1 MLRDNSRGAPGERD
15 SSGVDSSQ
23 KCMDEWLS
31 RLVSE
36 FHDGELKLEDLAKNS
51 IESLAGELG
60 FRRGYF
66 LLYGLRAS
74 GALESGRELD
84 FEVCASRLRLEDKSD
99 DTLSWVDV
107 TNPDFAVN
115 RAVARLALESR
126 ELIVFEEEV
135 GEEGSGSSGIRP
147 TLCRSFSMGEKKI
160 GILYLERDFGTGLI
174 EAGLRQSFDRF
185 VDAFAPI
192 YSRSCG
198 GSDVE
203 PAAADAPTVPAAPAV
218 AESPSQ
224 EPVEAT
230 AASTAEAG
238 DSPDESYYG
247 IIGRDEK
254 MRKIFEIIEKVKD
267 SNLNICICGESGT
280 GKELVAR
287 AIHQAGNRGQRD
299 FVSENCGAISET
311 LLESELFGH
320 VKGAFTGADEDRQG
334 LFAAADKGVLFLDE
348 IGDMSENMQRKL
360 LRTLQEGLVRP
371 IGGRD
376 SFAVD
381 TRVICASNTD
391 LKLLVGKGVF
401 RADLFYRL
409 NVISIDLPPLR
420 QRRSDIPL
428 LVKHFLDTISREE
441 GFRRRF
447 SSSALKALVDYSWPG
462 NVRELSN
469 VLRKVLLTSADKEI
483 ARKDL
488 TPFLSAA
495 APGTACLGDGIE
507 KDTDHLVLR
516 IPLRESFNEIID
528 ECERLVLLNAL
539 TEGGWNKS
547 RVTRALSIPR
557 QSLYNKIAKYDLERP
572 SSGDA
577 SQGSAEA

>member
-1 MLRDNSRGAPGERD
+1 
-15 SSGVDSSQ
+15 
-23 KCMDEWLS
+23 MDEWLS

-36 FHDGELKLEDLAKNS
+36 FHDGEQELEALAKKS
-51 IESLAGELG
+51 IEGLAGELG
-60 FRRGYF
+60 FLRGYF
-66 LLYGLRAS
+66 LLYGLRAP
-74 GALESGRELD
+74 GVLETGHELD

-135 GEEGSGSSGIRP
+135 GVEGSGNSGIRP

-198 GSDVE
+198 CPDVE
-203 PAAADAPTVPAAPAV
+203 PAAAAGVPPVPAV
-218 AESPSQ
+218 AEIPLQ
-224 EPVEAT
+224 EPVEAA

-238 DSPDESYYG
+238 ASPDESYYG

-254 MRKIFEIIEKVKD
+254 IRKIIEIIEKVKD

-287 AIHQAGNRGQRD
+287 AIHQAGNRGKRD

-320 VKGAFTGADEDRQG
+320 VKGSFTGADEDRQG
-334 LFAAADKGVLFLDE
+334 LFSAADKGVLFLDE
-348 IGDMSENMQRKL
+348 IGDMSENMQCKL
-360 LRTLQEGLVRP
+360 LRTLQEGVVRP
-371 IGGRD
+371 VGGRD

-391 LKLLVGKGVF
+391 LKQLVGKGVF

-420 QRRSDIPL
+420 QRRADIPL

-441 GFRRRF
+441 GVRRRL
-447 SSSALKALVDYSWPG
+447 SSSASKALVDYGWPG

-469 VLRKVLLTSADKEI
+469 VLRKVLLTSEDKEI

-495 APGTACLGDGIE
+495 APGAACLGDGIE

-557 QSLYNKIAKYDLERP
+557 QSLYNKIAKYDLEHP
-572 SSGDA
+572 SAGDGN
-577 SQGSAEA
+577 QDTAEA

>member
-1 MLRDNSRGAPGERD
+1 
-15 SSGVDSSQ
+15 
-23 KCMDEWLS
+23 MDEWLS

-36 FHDGELKLEDLAKNS
+36 FHDGEQELEALAKKS
-51 IESLAGELG
+51 IEGLAGELG
-60 FRRGYF
+60 FLRGYF
-66 LLYGLRAS
+66 LLYGLRAP
-74 GALESGRELD
+74 GVLETGHELD

-135 GEEGSGSSGIRP
+135 GVEGSGNSGIRP

-198 GSDVE
+198 CPDVE
-203 PAAADAPTVPAAPAV
+203 PAAAAGVPPVPAV
-218 AESPSQ
+218 AEIPLQ

-238 DSPDESYYG
+238 ASPDESYYG

-254 MRKIFEIIEKVKD
+254 IRKIIEIIEKVKD

-287 AIHQAGNRGQRD
+287 AIHQAGNRGKRD

-320 VKGAFTGADEDRQG
+320 VKGSFTGADEDRQG
-334 LFAAADKGVLFLDE
+334 LFSAADKGVLFLDE
-348 IGDMSENMQRKL
+348 IGDMSENMQCKL
-360 LRTLQEGLVRP
+360 LRTLQEGVVRP
-371 IGGRD
+371 VGGRD

-391 LKLLVGKGVF
+391 LKQLVGKGVF

-420 QRRSDIPL
+420 QRRADIPL

-441 GFRRRF
+441 GVRRRL
-447 SSSALKALVDYSWPG
+447 SSSASKALVDYGWPG

-469 VLRKVLLTSADKEI
+469 VLRKVLLTSEDKEI

-495 APGTACLGDGIE
+495 APGAACLGDGIE

-557 QSLYNKIAKYDLERP
+557 QSLYNKIAKYDLEHP
-572 SSGDA
+572 SAGDGN
-577 SQGSAEA
+577 QDTAEA

>member
-36 FHDGELKLEDLAKNS
+36 FHDGEQELEALAKKS
-51 IESLAGELG
+51 IEGLAGELG
-60 FRRGYF
+60 FLRGYF
-66 LLYGLRAS
+66 LLYGLRAP
-74 GALESGRELD
+74 GVLETGHELD

-135 GEEGSGSSGIRP
+135 GAEGSGNSGIRP

-198 GSDVE
+198 CPDVE
-203 PAAADAPTVPAAPAV
+203 PAAAAGVPPVPAV
-218 AESPSQ
+218 AEIPLQ
-224 EPVEAT
+224 EPVEAA

-238 DSPDESYYG
+238 ASPDESYYG

-254 MRKIFEIIEKVKD
+254 IRKIIEIIEKVKD

-287 AIHQAGNRGQRD
+287 AIHQAGNRGKRD

-334 LFAAADKGVLFLDE
+334 LFSAADKGVLFLDE
-348 IGDMSENMQRKL
+348 IGDMSENMQCKL
-360 LRTLQEGLVRP
+360 LRTLQEGVVRP
-371 IGGRD
+371 VGGRD

-391 LKLLVGKGVF
+391 LKQLVGKGVF

-420 QRRSDIPL
+420 QRRADIPL

-441 GFRRRF
+441 GVRRRL
-447 SSSALKALVDYSWPG
+447 SSSASKALVDYGWPG

-469 VLRKVLLTSADKEI
+469 VLRKVLLTSEDKEI

-495 APGTACLGDGIE
+495 APGAACLGDGIE

-557 QSLYNKIAKYDLERP
+557 QSLYNKIAKYDLEHP
-572 SSGDA
+572 SAGDGN
-577 SQGSAEA
+577 QDTAEA

>member
-1 MLRDNSRGAPGERD
+1 
-15 SSGVDSSQ
+15 
-23 KCMDEWLS
+23 MDEWLS

-36 FHDGELKLEDLAKNS
+36 FHDGEQELEALAKKS
-51 IESLAGELG
+51 IEGLAGELG
-60 FRRGYF
+60 FLRGYF
-66 LLYGLRAS
+66 LLYGLRAP
-74 GALESGRELD
+74 GVLETGHELD

-135 GEEGSGSSGIRP
+135 GAESSGNSGIRP

-198 GSDVE
+198 CPDVE
-203 PAAADAPTVPAAPAV
+203 PAAAGVPPVPAV
-218 AESPSQ
+218 AEISLQ
-224 EPVEAT
+224 EPVEAA

-238 DSPDESYYG
+238 ASPDESYYG

-254 MRKIFEIIEKVKD
+254 IRKIIEIIEKVKD

-287 AIHQAGNRGQRD
+287 AIHQAGNRGKRD

-334 LFAAADKGVLFLDE
+334 LFSAADKGVLFLDE
-348 IGDMSENMQRKL
+348 IGDMSENMQCKL
-360 LRTLQEGLVRP
+360 LRTLQEGVVRP
-371 IGGRD
+371 VGGQD

-391 LKLLVGKGVF
+391 LKQLVGKGVF

-420 QRRSDIPL
+420 QRRADIPL

-441 GFRRRF
+441 GVRRRL
-447 SSSALKALVDYSWPG
+447 SSSASKALVDYGWPG

-469 VLRKVLLTSADKEI
+469 VLRKVLLTSEDKEI

-495 APGTACLGDGIE
+495 APGAACLGDGIE

-572 SSGDA
+572 SAGDA
-577 SQGSAEA
+577 KPGYS

>member
-1 MLRDNSRGAPGERD
+1 VLRDNSRGVPGERD

-36 FHDGELKLEDLAKNS
+36 FHDGEQELEALAKKS
-51 IESLAGELG
+51 IEGLAGELG
-60 FRRGYF
+60 FLRGYF
-66 LLYGLRAS
+66 LLYGLRAP
-74 GALESGRELD
+74 GVLETGHELD

-135 GEEGSGSSGIRP
+135 GAESSGNSGIRP

-198 GSDVE
+198 CPDVE
-203 PAAADAPTVPAAPAV
+203 PAAAGVPPVPAV
-218 AESPSQ
+218 AEISLQ
-224 EPVEAT
+224 EPVEAA

-238 DSPDESYYG
+238 ASPDGSYYG

-254 MRKIFEIIEKVKD
+254 IRKIIEIIEKVKD

-287 AIHQAGNRGQRD
+287 AIHQAGNRGKRD

-334 LFAAADKGVLFLDE
+334 LFSAADKGVLFLDE
-348 IGDMSENMQRKL
+348 IGDMSENMQCKL
-360 LRTLQEGLVRP
+360 LRTLQEGVVRP
-371 IGGRD
+371 VGGQD

-391 LKLLVGKGVF
+391 LKQLVGKGVF

-420 QRRSDIPL
+420 QRRADIPL

-441 GFRRRF
+441 GVRRRL
-447 SSSALKALVDYSWPG
+447 SSSASKALVDYGWPG

-469 VLRKVLLTSADKEI
+469 VLRKVLLTSEDKEI

-495 APGTACLGDGIE
+495 APGAACLGDGIE

-572 SSGDA
+572 SAGDA
-577 SQGSAEA
+577 KPGYS

>member
-1 MLRDNSRGAPGERD
+1 MLMSVPRPYVVSFGKKYIFPKYTGRAP
-15 SSGVDSSQ
+15 
-23 KCMDEWLS
+23 L
-31 RLVSE
+31 
-36 FHDGELKLEDLAKNS
+36 
-51 IESLAGELG
+51 I
-60 FRRGYF
+60 
-66 LLYGLRAS
+66 
-74 GALESGRELD
+74 
-84 FEVCASRLRLEDKSD
+84 
-99 DTLSWVDV
+99 
-107 TNPDFAVN
+107 
-115 RAVARLALESR
+115 AR
-126 ELIVFEEEV
+126 EEEGDV
-135 GEEGSGSSGIRP
+135 EGAGSSGIRP

-198 GSDVE
+198 CPDVE
-203 PAAADAPTVPAAPAV
+203 PAAAGVPPVPAV
-218 AESPSQ
+218 AEISLQ
-224 EPVEAT
+224 EPVETA

-238 DSPDESYYG
+238 DYPDESYYG

-254 MRKIFEIIEKVKD
+254 IRKIIEIIEKVKD

-287 AIHQAGNRGQRD
+287 AIHQAGNRGKRG

-334 LFAAADKGVLFLDE
+334 LFSAADKGVLFLDE

-360 LRTLQEGLVRP
+360 LRTLQEGVVRP
-371 IGGRD
+371 VGGRD

-391 LKLLVGKGVF
+391 LKHLVGKGVF

-420 QRRSDIPL
+420 QRRADIPL
-428 LVKHFLDTISREE
+428 LVKHFLDTIRREE
-441 GFRRRF
+441 GVRRRL
-447 SSSALKALVDYSWPG
+447 SSSASKALVDYGWPG

-469 VLRKVLLTSADKEI
+469 VLRKVLLTSEDKEI

-577 SQGSAEA
+577 HQDTAEA

>member
-1 MLRDNSRGAPGERD
+1 MLRDNSRGTPGERD
-15 SSGVDSSQ
+15 SSGVDSSR

-36 FHDGELKLEDLAKNS
+36 FHDGEQELEALAKNS
-51 IESLAGELG
+51 IEGLAGELG

-84 FEVCASRLRLEDKSD
+84 FEVCASRLHLEDKSD

-115 RAVARLALESR
+115 RSVARLALESR

-135 GEEGSGSSGIRP
+135 GAEGSGNSGIRP

-174 EAGLRQSFDRF
+174 EAGLRESFDRF

-198 GSDVE
+198 CSDVE
-203 PAAADAPTVPAAPAV
+203 PVAAGAPTVPAAPAV
-218 AESPSQ
+218 AEIPLQ
-224 EPVEAT
+224 EPVEAP
-230 AASTAEAG
+230 AASTVEAG

-254 MRKIFEIIEKVKD
+254 IRKIIEIIEKVKD

-287 AIHQAGNRGQRD
+287 AIHQAGNRGKRD

-334 LFAAADKGVLFLDE
+334 LFSAADKGVLFLDE

-360 LRTLQEGLVRP
+360 LRTLQEGVVRP

-391 LKLLVGKGVF
+391 LKHLVGKGVF

-441 GFRRRF
+441 GVRRRL
-447 SSSALKALVDYSWPG
+447 SSSASKALVDYGWPG

-469 VLRKVLLTSADKEI
+469 VLRKVLLTSEDKEI

-507 KDTDHLVLR
+507 KDADHLVLR

-572 SSGDA
+572 SPGDA
-577 SQGSAEA
+577 SQDTSEA

>member
-1 MLRDNSRGAPGERD
+1 MLKDNSRGAPGERD
-15 SSGVDSSQ
+15 SSGVDSSR

-31 RLVSE
+31 RLASE
-36 FHDGELKLEDLAKNS
+36 FHDGEQELEALAKKS
-51 IESLAGELG
+51 IEGLAGELG
-60 FRRGYF
+60 FLRGYF
-66 LLYGLRAS
+66 LLYGLRAP
-74 GALESGRELD
+74 GVLETGHELD
-84 FEVCASRLRLEDKSD
+84 FEVCASRLRLEHKSD

-135 GEEGSGSSGIRP
+135 GAEGFGNSGIRP

-174 EAGLRQSFDRF
+174 EAGLRRSFDRF

-192 YSRSCG
+192 YSRCCG
-198 GSDVE
+198 CPDVE
-203 PAAADAPTVPAAPAV
+203 PAAAGVPTVPAV
-218 AESPSQ
+218 AELPLR
-224 EPVEAT
+224 EPVEGT

-254 MRKIFEIIEKVKD
+254 IRKIIEIIEKVKD

-287 AIHQAGNRGQRD
+287 ALHQAGNRGKRN

-360 LRTLQEGLVRP
+360 LRTLQEGVVRP
-371 IGGRD
+371 VGGRD

-391 LKLLVGKGVF
+391 LKHLVGKGVF

-420 QRRSDIPL
+420 QRRADIPL
-428 LVKHFLDTISREE
+428 LVKHFLDRISREE
-441 GFRRRF
+441 GVRRRF
-447 SSSALKALVDYSWPG
+447 SSSASKALVDYGWPG

-469 VLRKVLLTSADKEI
+469 VLRKVLLTSEDKEI

-495 APGTACLGDGIE
+495 APGAACLGDGIE

-577 SQGSAEA
+577 NQDTAEV

>member
-1 MLRDNSRGAPGERD
+1 
-15 SSGVDSSQ
+15 
-23 KCMDEWLS
+23 MDEWLS
-31 RLVSE
+31 RLASE
-36 FHDGELKLEDLAKNS
+36 FHDGEQELEALAKKS
-51 IESLAGELG
+51 IEGLAGELG
-60 FRRGYF
+60 FLRGYF
-66 LLYGLRAS
+66 LLYGLRAP
-74 GALESGRELD
+74 GVLETGHELD
-84 FEVCASRLRLEDKSD
+84 FEVCASRLRLEHKSD

-135 GEEGSGSSGIRP
+135 GAEGFGNSGIRP

-174 EAGLRQSFDRF
+174 EAGLRRSFDRF

-192 YSRSCG
+192 YSRCCG
-198 GSDVE
+198 CPDVE
-203 PAAADAPTVPAAPAV
+203 PAAAGVPTVPAV
-218 AESPSQ
+218 AELPLR
-224 EPVEAT
+224 EPVEGT

-254 MRKIFEIIEKVKD
+254 IRKIIEIIEKVKD

-287 AIHQAGNRGQRD
+287 ALHQAGNRGKRN

-360 LRTLQEGLVRP
+360 LRTLQEGVVRP
-371 IGGRD
+371 VGGRD

-391 LKLLVGKGVF
+391 LKHLVGKGVF

-420 QRRSDIPL
+420 QRRADIPL
-428 LVKHFLDTISREE
+428 LVKHFLDRISREE
-441 GFRRRF
+441 GVRRRF
-447 SSSALKALVDYSWPG
+447 SSSASKALVDYGWPG

-469 VLRKVLLTSADKEI
+469 VLRKVLLTSEDKEI

-495 APGTACLGDGIE
+495 APGAACLGDGIE

-577 SQGSAEA
+577 NQDTAEV

>member
-1 MLRDNSRGAPGERD
+1 
-15 SSGVDSSQ
+15 
-23 KCMDEWLS
+23 MDEWLS

-36 FHDGELKLEDLAKNS
+36 FHDGEQELEALAKKS
-51 IESLAGELG
+51 IEGLAGELG
-60 FRRGYF
+60 FLRGYF
-66 LLYGLRAS
+66 LLYGLRAP
-74 GALESGRELD
+74 GVLETGHELD

-135 GEEGSGSSGIRP
+135 GAESSGNSGIRP

-198 GSDVE
+198 CPDVE
-203 PAAADAPTVPAAPAV
+203 PAAAGVPPVPAV
-218 AESPSQ
+218 AEISLQ
-224 EPVEAT
+224 EPVEAA

-238 DSPDESYYG
+238 ASPDGSYYG

-254 MRKIFEIIEKVKD
+254 IRKIIEIIEKVKD

-287 AIHQAGNRGQRD
+287 AIHQAGNRGKRD

-334 LFAAADKGVLFLDE
+334 LFSAADKGVLFLDE
-348 IGDMSENMQRKL
+348 IGDMSENMQCKL
-360 LRTLQEGLVRP
+360 LRTLQEGVVRP
-371 IGGRD
+371 VGGQD

-391 LKLLVGKGVF
+391 LKQLVGKGVF

-420 QRRSDIPL
+420 QRRADIPL

-441 GFRRRF
+441 GVRRRL
-447 SSSALKALVDYSWPG
+447 SSSASKALVDYGWPG

-469 VLRKVLLTSADKEI
+469 VLRKVLLTSEDKEI

-495 APGTACLGDGIE
+495 APGAACLGDGIE

-572 SSGDA
+572 SAGDA
-577 SQGSAEA
+577 KPGYS